1 MQNVQGSFI
10 ITTMEF
16 NLPHQKTKIICTIGP
31 SSRSVDVLEKMIAAG
46 MSIAR
51 LNFSHGSF
59 DDHKKD
65 IATIRSVAARLNRV
79 VPLLVDLPGPK
90 IRVGTLKDAPRMLEK
105 GQLVTLTTK
114 EQEGVGHI
122 IPVSYRRLA
131 ESVVPGSVVY
141 LNDGFIELNVEEV
154 TSGEVVCRVISG
166 GPLLSRK
173 GLNLPGADMFV
184 DTPTES
190 DFEKMERAFGEGIHI
205 FGISFVESAE
215 TIERA
220 KAFARKQGKEIYTVA
235 KIERACAVDA
245 IDDILGVTD
254 AIMVARGDLGV
265 EVPIEEV
272 PALQKE
278 IIRKANMAGC
288 PVITATQMLESM
300 VDHTRPTRAE
310 ATDVANAILDGT
322 DAVMLSEE
330 TAIGNH
336 PVETV
341 SMMARIARVTETKRK
356 DIRSSTFL
364 RNQLYRDVQKGRV
377 SVPDMISLNVA
388 ETIRSLETRF
398 VLIPTEMGSTVRR
411 IARFKPEGWI
421 IASNPDGNICDF
433 LYFSYGV
440 YPVMEERATGAWFD
454 MIIDALKDGKLVE
467 RGDRVVLTEG
477 RFAKGEGST
486 DSLAII
492 TI

>member
-1 MQNVQGSFI
+1 MD
-10 ITTMEF
+10 F
-16 NLPHQKTKIICTIGP
+16 NLPHQKTKIVCTIGP
-31 SSRSVDVLEKMIAAG
+31 ASRSESVLEEMIRGG

-65 IATIRSVAARLNRV
+65 IATIRSTAAKLKRI

-90 IRVGTLKDAPRMLEK
+90 IRVGIFKNSPILLER
-105 GQLVTLTTK
+105 GQMVTLTTRDM
-114 EQEGVGHI
+114 EGEDGL
-122 IPVSYRRLA
+122 IPVSYKRLTK
-131 ESVVPGSVVY
+131 SVRPGSVVY
-141 LNDGFIELNVEEV
+141 LNDGFIELEV
-154 TSGEVVCRVISG
+154 REVRDSEAVCMVVSG

-184 DTPTES
+184 DTPTKR
-190 DFEKMERAFGEGIHI
+190 DFELMELALGEGINI

-215 TIERA
+215 TIRRA
-220 KAFARKQGKEIYTVA
+220 REFAREKGKEIYTVA
-235 KIERACAVDA
+235 KIERASAVDN
-245 IDDILGVTD
+245 IDEILSVTD

-278 IIRKANMAGC
+278 IIRKANMASR

-330 TAIGNH
+330 TAIGSY

-341 SMMARIARVTETKRK
+341 SMMARIALVMETKRK

-364 RNQLYRDVQKGRV
+364 RNQLYKDLRKGQIA
-377 SVPDMISLNVA
+377 VPDMISLNVS
-388 ETIRSLETRF
+388 ETVRSLGTKF
-398 VLIPTEMGSTVRR
+398 VVIPTAIGSTVRR
-411 IARFKPEGWI
+411 ISRFKPEGWVV
-421 IASNPDGNICDF
+421 ACNPNEDVCNF

-440 YPVMEERATGAWFD
+440 YPVVAETKTDAWFEKLLNT
-454 MIIDALKDGKLVE
+454 LKEGKLVE
-467 RGDRVVLTEG
+467 KGDTIVLTEG
-477 RFAKGEGST
+477 RFAQGEGST

-492 TI
+492 TV

>member
-1 MQNVQGSFI
+1 MVI
-10 ITTMEF
+10 IYNHVMDF
-16 NLPHQKTKIICTIGP
+16 NLPGQKTKIVCTIGP
-31 SSRSVDVLEKMIAAG
+31 SSRSESILEEMIKGG

-59 DDHKKD
+59 DDHKRD
-65 IATIRSVAARLNRV
+65 IATIRSTAAKLKRV
-79 VPLLVDLPGPK
+79 VPILVDLPGPK
-90 IRVGTLKDAPRMLEK
+90 IRVGIFKTSPLMLEK
-105 GQLVTLTTK
+105 GKMVTLTTK
-114 EQEGVGHI
+114 DVEGENGL
-122 IPVSYRRLA
+122 IPVSYKRLI
-131 ESVVPGSVVY
+131 ESVRPGSVVY
-141 LNDGFIELNVEEV
+141 LNDGFIELEV
-154 TSGEVVCRVISG
+154 KEVHESEAMCRVVSG

-173 GLNLPGADMFV
+173 GLNLPGAEMFV
-184 DTPTES
+184 DTPTKS
-190 DFEKMERAFGEGIHI
+190 DFELMELALGEGIDT

-215 TIERA
+215 TIQRA
-220 KAFARKQGKEIYTVA
+220 RDFARKTGKEIYTVA
-235 KIERACAVDA
+235 KIERACAVDN
-245 IDDILGVTD
+245 IDEILQVTD

-278 IIRKANMAGC
+278 IIRKANMASR

-330 TAIGNH
+330 TAIGTY
-336 PVETV
+336 PIETV
-341 SMMARIARVTETKRK
+341 AMMARIALVMETKRK
-356 DIRSSTFL
+356 GIRSSTFL
-364 RNQLYRDVQKGRV
+364 RNQLYKDLQKGPIA
-377 SVPDMISLNVA
+377 VPDMISLNVS
-388 ETIRSLETRF
+388 ETVRSLETKF
-398 VLIPTEMGSTVRR
+398 IVIPTTTGSTVRR
-411 IARFKPEGWI
+411 IARFKPEGWV
-421 IASNPDGNICDF
+421 IASNPDENICNF

-440 YPVMEERATGAWFD
+440 YPVIVETKTDKWFEKLLNS
-454 MIIDALKDGKLVE
+454 LKECRLVE
-467 RGDRVVLTEG
+467 KGDNIVLTEG